1 MIDTE
6 KIKIMTK
13 LATYE
18 KGRGKKDI
26 AMNRYSR
33 KDYIKYQIT
42 WATVAFTVAY
52 LIGCAL
58 FLLWG
63 IDWIIDLP
71 KKSSYIFLFG
81 TIFLIYI
88 VLLFLYRKFLKKLYN
103 KYYTA
108 MTLRLEEYRRQL
120 RKLQTLY
127 EDSPKNNQY
136 W

>member
-33 KDYIKYQIT
+33 KDYIKYKMLWSCI
-42 WATVAFTVAY
+42 AFTVAFF
-52 LIGCAL
+52 IVCFL
-58 FLLWG
+58 FFLWG
-63 IDWIIDLP
+63 IDWIINLP
-71 KKSSYIFLFG
+71 KKSSYLFLLG
-81 TIFLIYI
+81 TIGFIYI
-88 VLLFLYRKFLKKLYN
+88 FCLLVYRKFLKKLYN

-108 MTLRLEEYRRQL
+108 MTLRLEEYRKEL
-120 RKLQTLY
+120 RKLQILY
-127 EDSPKNNQY
+127 EDSQNNHSA
-136 W
+136 